1 MYIYISTYIQNEY
14 IYIFVDIYIYIYD
27 IYVYI
32 HMCIYIICI
41 YKYIYIHV
49 CIHIYDIYIY
59 VYTHIYIYIFRST
72 INQSIFSTW
81 NSIVVVFYS
90 YHISIFPFTYTPVKL
105 GAGSPRFAG
114 VPRLRAIPLYG
125 ASTKRAEAKANKMVN
140 PPGGSPMKN
149 VTQMLMKLKFSW
161 IFSMWFI

>member
-14 IYIFVDIYIYIYD
+14 IYIFVDIYIYIWY
-27 IYVYI
+27 ICIHTYVYI
-32 HMCIYIICI
+32 YNMYIQIYIYTCMYTYIW
-41 YKYIYIHV
+41 YIYMY
-49 CIHIYDIYIY
+49 IHIY
-59 VYTHIYIYIFRST
+59 IYIYIFRST